1 MDNVIFIESYL
12 KLYEAKS
19 QLETVISIID
29 TFYESS
35 GQNTK
40 TGFTKLKESFNN
52 YTTKVKNLCALYSS
66 KRQVKK
72 NLKVMKK
79 VIESNPDLAK
89 EKVTYRTFA
98 DFTDDLDYDIKMS
111 KNLAYRIDN
120 LDKKWMTDL
129 MNSYYKNMDS
139 TGKYL
144 KKVTIKESI
153 EYTEEVI
160 SNIDK
165 AIEKEKKMVSRVAD
179 QIDGE
184 NITPEHVGMF
194 KNLVTTIYK
203 SIQSRIYIMMYNVE
217 ILYMSTIDKIQRK
230 IDDESERLVV
240 KKITKSY
247 NTIQKNSKKIDTVEI
262 FGTVIELYETDKYIE
277 SEFVTGA
284 DHPRVY
290 FDKDFKKLTP
300 AYQKAILYHEY
311 GHVINGHL
319 GTLHYRDEYK
329 LDKKISRRVKKY
341 LKKINAKK
349 EDLASDD
356 LLIYLLIELEADEFS
371 AKFVGNNV
379 VKKSLEHDYIDLINK
394 ATDLSEEAKLN
405 TLSVG
410 QLRSSML

>member
-1 MDNVIFIESYL
+1 
-12 KLYEAKS
+12 
-19 QLETVISIID
+19 
-29 TFYESS
+29 
-35 GQNTK
+35 
-40 TGFTKLKESFNN
+40 
-52 YTTKVKNLCALYSS
+52 
-66 KRQVKK
+66 
-72 NLKVMKK
+72 
-79 VIESNPDLAK
+79 
-89 EKVTYRTFA
+89 
-98 DFTDDLDYDIKMS
+98 
-111 KNLAYRIDN
+111 
-120 LDKKWMTDL
+120 
-129 MNSYYKNMDS
+129 
-139 TGKYL
+139 
-144 KKVTIKESI
+144 VTIKESI

-394 ATDLSEEAKLN
+394 ATDLSEEDKLN
-405 TLSVG
+405 TLFVG